1 MKKFLVFLLLSIILF
16 YGVHFMFE
24 RNDPS
29 KGEPRR
35 IEVGMGMTV
44 KEFIERNHLEMGPW
58 KPQQYIVD
66 VDDIGDWM
74 PIQFTDNW
82 IALRLVEG
90 EQSFELPPGRTL
102 HVSQRAGVINGIA
115 LRPFAQPRPLNEM
128 HDYVVELLKMLETKG
143 WQPSSPIKVPS
154 KPEDFDFGGKSL
166 FAELTSSSGSILQMN
181 LRDYGLAPKQ
191 ESFILKFDPTH
202 KPSEESR
209 TYLLQVTVDRGVSD
223 ISYGDLIYPR
233 RIFETGDVTQPL
245 PLRFWIEDPDW
256 TPEKAGM
263 VPTTPEER
271 ANAESSKWKMPTK

>member
-82 IALRLVEG
+82 IALRLVE
-90 EQSFELPPGRTL
+90 
-102 HVSQRAGVINGIA
+102 
-115 LRPFAQPRPLNEM
+115 
-128 HDYVVELLKMLETKG
+128 
-143 WQPSSPIKVPS
+143 
-154 KPEDFDFGGKSL
+154 
-166 FAELTSSSGSILQMN
+166 
-181 LRDYGLAPKQ
+181 
-191 ESFILKFDPTH
+191 
-202 KPSEESR
+202 ESR
-209 TYLLQVTVDRGVSD
+209 ALSCR
-223 ISYGDLIYPR
+223 
-233 RIFETGDVTQPL
+233 
-245 PLRFWIEDPDW
+245 
-256 TPEKAGM
+256 
-263 VPTTPEER
+263 PEEHCMCLS
-271 ANAESSKWKMPTK
+271 EPV